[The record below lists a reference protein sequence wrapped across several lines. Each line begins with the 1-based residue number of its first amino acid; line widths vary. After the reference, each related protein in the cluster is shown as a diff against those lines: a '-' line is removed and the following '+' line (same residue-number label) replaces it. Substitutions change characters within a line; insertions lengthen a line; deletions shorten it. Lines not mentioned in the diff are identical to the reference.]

1 MRRRNLTL
9 GRVVLLLVLT
19 GLVAACNSAPVA
31 APSRPAAA
39 VEAPAAEAP
48 LAAATAAPQG
58 ERATGEVRTFIL
70 DPARSQARFMID
82 EMLMG
87 SPKTVVGST
96 ELVSGAVQVDMGNH
110 SLTEISPIQID
121 ARDLETDDNFRNRAM
136 RRQIL
141 ASQEDAYQY
150 IVYTPTALDGL
161 PATVTVGTP
170 FEFSV
175 TGDLKIRD
183 ITQPVIFAV
192 TVTPVSE
199 TELQGSAR
207 ATVQRA
213 AFDLRIPSVPSVA
226 NVSEDVSL
234 EFDFVAAAE

>member
-1 MRRRNLTL
+1 M
-9 GRVVLLLVLT
+9 
-19 GLVAACNSAPVA
+19 GLAACSNTPSAP
-31 APSRPAAA
+31 PSQDTVEVEAPAAA
-39 VEAPAAEAP
+39 TAAPAAEAP
-48 LAAATAAPQG
+48 QQEAAAASG
-58 ERATGEVRTFIL
+58 DVRTYAI
-70 DPARSQARFMID
+70 DPAQSQARFMID
-82 EMLMG
+82 EVLMG

-96 ELVSGAVQVDMGNH
+96 ELVAGAVMVDMGNH
-110 SLTEISPIQID
+110 SLTQIGPIQID

-150 IVYTPTALDGL
+150 IVYSPTTLEGL
-161 PATVTVGTP
+161 PETVTVGAP

-183 ITQPVIFAV
+183 ITQPVTFAV

-213 AFDLRIPSVPSVA
+213 DFDLRIPSVPSVA
-226 NVSEDVSL
+226 NVSEEVFL
-234 EFDFVAAAE
+234 EFDFVAVAE